1 MLQRS
6 QTLILLGVFILSLFM
21 LTGPLTRYTV
31 EGSEFVLKHS
41 GLFDAAGTKT
51 EIATWPLSAIFM
63 VVALLAFLNIFFY
76 RHRMRQMR
84 VAIFLIM
91 LHAGMVAMMFYYTAV
106 GKSQLED
113 PLVLHQWRFM
123 IPPINMILL
132 YFAFRR
138 IRRDELLVKAYDR
151 IR

>member
-6 QTLILLGVFILSLFM
+6 QTLFLLGAFVLALFM
-21 LTGPLTRYTV
+21 LTGPITRFTL

-41 GLFDAAGTKT
+41 GLFDASEEPMGV
-51 EIATWPLSAIFM
+51 ATWPLSILCIA
-63 VVALLAFLNIFFY
+63 VAALAFLNIFFY

-84 VAIFLIM
+84 IAVFLI
-91 LHAGMVAMMFYYTAV
+91 LLNAGMIGMMFYYTFVARNQIE
-106 GKSQLED
+106 GA
-113 PLVLHQWRFM
+113 LVMHQWRFV
-123 IPPINMILL
+123 IPPINIILL

-138 IRRDELLVKAYDR
+138 IRRDELLVKAFDR

>member
-6 QTLILLGVFILSLFM
+6 QTLILLGVFILSLFL
-21 LTGPLTRYTV
+21 LTGPFTRFTL

-41 GLFDAAGTKT
+41 GLFDTSGVKT
-51 EIATWPLSAIFM
+51 EMVTWPISALFIG
-63 VVALLAFLNIFFY
+63 VSLLTFLNIFFY

-84 VAIFLIM
+84 IAIFLIF
-91 LHAGMVAMMFYYTAV
+91 LNAGMVLMMFYYTSL

-113 PLVLHQWRFM
+113 VLVLYRLRFV

-138 IRRDELLVKAYDR
+138 IRRDELMVKAYDR